1 MSAQTTLIVLTAL
14 LKLVAY
20 FARRAGRSHLETM
33 ATIELETLH
42 GKRVEDAIRAR
53 DDVLSGRVPA
63 EPADPNRRAE

>member
-1 MSAQTTLIVLTAL
+1 MSAKTSLIVLSAL

-33 ATIELETLH
+33 ATLELETLH

-53 DDVLSGRVPA
+53 DDVMSGRVPVD
-63 EPADPNRRAE
+63 PDDPNRRD